1 MNKLIKSLSWRGV
14 RHLKKQYKSAES
26 KKFRGSCTRKSKLY
40 YLANQLSDCANLPDV
55 GRDEMERF
63 DFAGGTDR
71 EYMEFLKEILVAIDY
86 WSARSYMCVKC
97 RDSDE
102 LRRYCEC

>member
-1 MNKLIKSLSWRGV
+1 M
-14 RHLKKQYKSAES
+14 E
-26 KKFRGSCTRKSKLY
+26 KF
-40 YLANQLSDCANLPDV
+40 N
-55 GRDEMERF
+55 
-63 DFAGGTDR
+63 FAGGTDR

-97 RDSDE
+97 RDSDV